1 MTKLP
6 AWYVFQADYAT
17 LRHPAGTW
25 FKVCSTMTFYDRIE
39 HVTYLFQVLEGL
51 IWHLEVQS
59 PTNDEV
65 QQAAS
70 A

>member
-1 MTKLP
+1 
-6 AWYVFQADYAT
+6 
-17 LRHPAGTW
+17 
-25 FKVCSTMTFYDRIE
+25 MTFYDRIE

-70 A
+70 AWNKPKGVGAPQLC